1 MSYKVDE
8 ATLMAYLYGE
18 LSSEE
23 KKKVEAYLDENE
35 SARKELDALE
45 EARWIMGK
53 VQEREVEVPQFTF
66 DQSNVVVGSATQHWW
81 KFPMGIAAS
90 IALLIFVGYL
100 TSFRI
105 STGAEGLEM
114 AFGSATSTEEVYT
127 KAEVQEML
135 AEALAA
141 NNQLVSQQLSTVQQ
155 TMHQQVAE
163 QVPNVDEALLN
174 EYMAR
179 LRDFNRD
186 ALQSMLENSEQ
197 SQRDYMDQ
205 SLQEL
210 AVFLDIQRRNDLDVI
225 QTQFTNLAEDTE
237 YNQLQTNQIL
247 TNLISS
253 VEEQPSNQY

>member
-35 SARKELDALE
+35 SARKELEALE

-66 DQSNVVVGSATQHWW
+66 DQSNVVVGSANQHWW